1 MIVSKVNTKL
11 IYKHNN
17 RFEGK
22 HYLNYSSY
30 LSLQLEKN
38 EKQCCALSSFAEVF
52 NPPVFKRQFCK
63 NTPRAVPYFQ
73 SSDVQ
78 SASERSVVY
87 IYKGQAQSLNLL
99 VKENDILVTGFG
111 TIGNTRLVSKFQNGA
126 CYANNVCR
134 IRTTEHTGFIYAFI
148 SGKYGKAQLN
158 TNASGSV
165 VRYIESPGIKK
176 ILVPIFP
183 DTFQQEVDNLIQE
196 SARLR
201 EEVADML
208 TKAELLLKTEANL
221 WNLTS
226 EDYDYYGP
234 RNAERKVSCFTV
246 KRKDINTTTINAFNL
261 SERIRKTKDSI
272 VCKTKPLREV
282 LLGGD
287 TFSTGSFPRVEVKEG
302 FGVMLINQKDIFD
315 NIVKGKYISK
325 RGVKTDNLVEYGEVL
340 IAGVGTLGESE
351 TFCRA
356 IFANEDL
363 VGQLVSGEFIRMKT
377 NDEIPS
383 GYLYAWLA
391 SDYGFRFLR
400 NIQAGTK
407 LCRPIPRLVLE
418 LPVPILDVETMIK
431 IDSLV
436 KKAHTKRYEA
446 NNCERKAIRM
456 VEQEIE
462 KWNKH

>member
-1 MIVSKVNTKL
+1 MIISKVNTKL

-22 HYLNYSSY
+22 HYLNNSSY
-30 LSLQLEKN
+30 LSLQLENN
-38 EKQCCALSSFAEVF
+38 EKQCCALSSLAEVF

-78 SASERSVVY
+78 AASERSTVY

-183 DTFQQEVDNLIQE
+183 DTFQQEVDDLIQK

-201 EEVADML
+201 EEASDALEYAIGYFDTLFLMPFKESCLGKVSS
-208 TKAELLLKTEANL
+208 KEI
-221 WNLTS
+221 LTS
-226 EDYDYYGP
+226 I
-234 RNAERKVSCFTV
+234 N
-246 KRKDINTTTINAFNL
+246 KRFEAFFHISEGKDIDKYIKEHYEWKSL
-261 SERIRKTKDSI
+261 GE
-272 VCKTKPLREV
+272 VCSNISRPDIFKRYYVKKGITF
-282 LLGGD
+282 LGGAD
-287 TFSTGSFPRVEVKEG
+287 IFLATPDSEKRLSSKKTANIEALMIKEG
-302 FGVMLINQKDIFD
+302 TILLPRSGTIGNVAWAHAGHAQKLASEHVIRITPNDILRAGYVYAFLASKYGKLLIQRYIFGSVIQHVEPPHLKLIPVPVVDNETMD
-315 NIVKGKYISK
+315 NIHDKVMVYSSAMGK
-325 RGVKTDNLVEYGEVL
+325 
-340 IAGVGTLGESE
+340 
-351 TFCRA
+351 A
-356 IFANEDL
+356 IENE
-363 VGQLVSGEFIRMKT
+363 
-377 NDEIPS
+377 
-383 GYLYAWLA
+383 
-391 SDYGFRFLR
+391 R
-400 NIQAGTK
+400 N
-407 LCRPIPRLVLE
+407 
-418 LPVPILDVETMIK
+418 
-431 IDSLV
+431 
-436 KKAHTKRYEA
+436 
-446 NNCERKAIRM
+446 AIRM

>member
-22 HYLNYSSY
+22 HYLNNSSY

-38 EKQCCALSSFAEVF
+38 EKQCCALSSLAEVF

-78 SASERSVVY
+78 SASERSAVY

-111 TIGNTRLVSKFQNGA
+111 TIGNTRLVSKFQDGV

-176 ILVPIFP
+176 ILVPIFS
-183 DTFQQEVDNLIQE
+183 DSFQQDVDNLVQE
-196 SARLR
+196 AARLR
-201 EEVADML
+201 EEATCALEKAKQTLKSFINADFVKNNYKTSIVKSRNIFSSLQHRLDPPALMNDGVVAMDKISSRMS
-208 TKAELLLKTEANL
+208 TKIIADINAKVSRPGIFKRIYVENGIPYIKGSEIFLNNPFRRCEHLSRTRTPFVDEMTLYEGQILITCAGSVGNIKMITKEYEDKKAIGSQDIIRLISNDELFTKEYLFIYLQMPFVNDYIQSMKYGSVIERIEPFHVESIPVVTPTKEL
-221 WNLTS
+221 S
-226 EDYDYYGP
+226 EEISAIVRQYMDCTY
-234 RNAERKVSCFTV
+234 RAFNAE
-246 KRKDINTTTINAFNL
+246 
-261 SERIRKTKDSI
+261 E
-272 VCKTKPLREV
+272 
-282 LLGGD
+282 
-287 TFSTGSFPRVEVKEG
+287 
-302 FGVMLINQKDIFD
+302 
-315 NIVKGKYISK
+315 
-325 RGVKTDNLVEYGEVL
+325 
-340 IAGVGTLGESE
+340 
-351 TFCRA
+351 
-356 IFANEDL
+356 
-363 VGQLVSGEFIRMKT
+363 
-377 NDEIPS
+377 
-383 GYLYAWLA
+383 
-391 SDYGFRFLR
+391 
-400 NIQAGTK
+400 
-407 LCRPIPRLVLE
+407 
-418 LPVPILDVETMIK
+418 
-431 IDSLV
+431 
-436 KKAHTKRYEA
+436 
-446 NNCERKAIRM
+446 KAIQM

>member
-22 HYLNYSSY
+22 HYLNNSSF

-38 EKQCCALSSFAEVF
+38 EKQCCALSSLAEVF

-78 SASERSVVY
+78 SASERSAVY

-111 TIGNTRLVSKFQNGA
+111 TIGNTRLVSKFQDGV

-176 ILVPIFP
+176 ILVPIFS
-183 DTFQQEVDNLIQE
+183 DTFQQEVDNLVQE
-196 SARLR
+196 TARLR
-201 EEVADML
+201 EEAADAHEYAISFFNTLFPVPFKDNCLGKVSSKEIMTSINKRFEASFHISEGKDIDKYIKEHYEWKSL
-208 TKAELLLKTEANL
+208 DEVCSNISRPDIFKRYYVKNGITFLGGADIFLATPDSEKRLSKTKTENISQLAIKEGTILLPRSGTIGNVAWAHAGHAQKL
-221 WNLTS
+221 AS
-226 EDYDYYGP
+226 EDVIRLLP
-234 RNAERKVSCFTV
+234 N
-246 KRKDINTTTINAFNL
+246 DILRAGYVYAF
-261 SERIRKTKDSI
+261 
-272 VCKTKPLREV
+272 
-282 LLGGD
+282 
-287 TFSTGSFPRVEVKEG
+287 
-302 FGVMLINQKDIFD
+302 
-315 NIVKGKYISK
+315 
-325 RGVKTDNLVEYGEVL
+325 
-340 IAGVGTLGESE
+340 
-351 TFCRA
+351 
-356 IFANEDL
+356 
-363 VGQLVSGEFIRMKT
+363 
-377 NDEIPS
+377 
-383 GYLYAWLA
+383 LA
-391 SDYGFRFLR
+391 SKYGKLL
-400 NIQAGTK
+400 IQRYIFGSVIQHVEPPHLK
-407 LCRPIPRLVLE
+407 LI
-418 LPVPILDVETMIK
+418 PVPIIDQKTMDDIHDK
-431 IDSLV
+431 IMIYSSAMG
-436 KKAHTKRYEA
+436 KAIEF
-446 NNCERKAIRM
+446 EQKAIRM

>member
-1 MIVSKVNTKL
+1 MIISKVNTKL

-22 HYLNYSSY
+22 HYLNNSSY
-30 LSLQLEKN
+30 LSLQLENN
-38 EKQCCALSSFAEVF
+38 EKQCCALSSLAEVF

-78 SASERSVVY
+78 AASERSTVY

-111 TIGNTRLVSKFQNGA
+111 TIGNARLVSKFQNGA

-183 DTFQQEVDNLIQE
+183 DTFQQEVDDLIQK

-201 EEVADML
+201 EEASDALEYAIGYFDTLFLMPFKESCLGKVSS
-208 TKAELLLKTEANL
+208 KEI
-221 WNLTS
+221 LTS
-226 EDYDYYGP
+226 I
-234 RNAERKVSCFTV
+234 N
-246 KRKDINTTTINAFNL
+246 KRFEAFFHISEGKDIDKYIKEHYEWKSL
-261 SERIRKTKDSI
+261 GE
-272 VCKTKPLREV
+272 VCSNISRPDIFKRYYVKKGITF
-282 LLGGD
+282 LGGAD
-287 TFSTGSFPRVEVKEG
+287 IFLATPDSEKRLSSKKTANIEALMIKEG
-302 FGVMLINQKDIFD
+302 TILLPRSGTIGNVAWAHAGHAQK
-315 NIVKGKYISK
+315 
-325 RGVKTDNLVEYGEVL
+325 
-340 IAGVGTLGESE
+340 
-351 TFCRA
+351 
-356 IFANEDL
+356 
-363 VGQLVSGEFIRMKT
+363 
-377 NDEIPS
+377 
-383 GYLYAWLA
+383 LA
-391 SDYGFRFLR
+391 SEHVIRITPNDILRAGYVYAFLASKYGKKL
-400 NIQAGTK
+400 IQRYIFGSVIQHVEPPHLK
-407 LCRPIPRLVLE
+407 LI
-418 LPVPILDVETMIK
+418 PVPI
-431 IDSLV
+431 ID
-436 KKAHTKRYEA
+436 KKVMDDIHDKVMVYSSAMGKAIEY
-446 NNCERKAIRM
+446 ERKAITM

>member
-1 MIVSKVNTKL
+1 MIISKVNTKL

-22 HYLNYSSY
+22 HYLNNSSY
-30 LSLQLEKN
+30 LSLQLENN
-38 EKQCCALSSFAEVF
+38 EKQCCALSSLAEVF

-78 SASERSVVY
+78 AASERSTVY

-183 DTFQQEVDNLIQE
+183 DTFQQEVDDLIQK

-201 EEVADML
+201 EEASDALEYAIGYFDTLFLMPFKESCLGKVSS
-208 TKAELLLKTEANL
+208 KEI
-221 WNLTS
+221 LTS
-226 EDYDYYGP
+226 I
-234 RNAERKVSCFTV
+234 N
-246 KRKDINTTTINAFNL
+246 KRFEASFHISEGKDIDKYIKEHYEWKSL
-261 SERIRKTKDSI
+261 GE
-272 VCKTKPLREV
+272 VCSNISRPDIFKRYYVKKGITF
-282 LLGGD
+282 LGGAD
-287 TFSTGSFPRVEVKEG
+287 IFLATPDSEKRLSSKKTANIEALMIKEG
-302 FGVMLINQKDIFD
+302 TILLPRSGTIGNVAWAHAGHAQK
-315 NIVKGKYISK
+315 
-325 RGVKTDNLVEYGEVL
+325 
-340 IAGVGTLGESE
+340 
-351 TFCRA
+351 
-356 IFANEDL
+356 
-363 VGQLVSGEFIRMKT
+363 
-377 NDEIPS
+377 
-383 GYLYAWLA
+383 LA
-391 SDYGFRFLR
+391 SEDVIRITPNDILRAGYVYAFLASKYGKKL
-400 NIQAGTK
+400 IQRYIFGSVIQHVEPPHLK
-407 LCRPIPRLVLE
+407 LI
-418 LPVPILDVETMIK
+418 PVPI
-431 IDSLV
+431 ID
-436 KKAHTKRYEA
+436 KKVMDDIHDKVMVYSSAMGKAIEY
-446 NNCERKAIRM
+446 ERKAITM